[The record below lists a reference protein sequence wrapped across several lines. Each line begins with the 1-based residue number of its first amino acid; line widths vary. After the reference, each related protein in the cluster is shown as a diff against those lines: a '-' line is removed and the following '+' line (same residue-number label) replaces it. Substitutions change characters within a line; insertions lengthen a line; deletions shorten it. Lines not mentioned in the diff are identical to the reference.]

1 MPQPKKPAVKSAK
14 PIAKKAPQKA
24 VSTSVKKPIIKE
36 FGPSYKYMGKDKGGY
51 GYIGDS
57 GLKGKPTS
65 KDSAEYVR
73 GFSSGI
79 NDVKAKSKGPLGDKY
94 EKGLQ
99 KYGFSGRYNEGYSEG
114 KDKAL
119 DIKSKQAKKK

>member
-1 MPQPKKPAVKSAK
+1 MAKIKLKKTAAK
-14 PIAKKAPQKA
+14 ADN
-24 VSTSVKKPIIKE
+24 TSVKKPIVKE
-36 FGPSYKYMGKDKGGY
+36 VGPSYEYMGKDKGGY

-57 GLKGKPTS
+57 ALKGKPAS
-65 KDSAEYVR
+65 KDSAEYRR
-73 GFSSGI
+73 GFSAGI
-79 NDVKAKSKGPLGDKY
+79 NRVKANDKSPLGDKY

-119 DIKSKQAKKK
+119 EIKSKQAKKK